1 MIAATQRQSLLFF
14 TPLAQQITLLK
25 DDLLD
30 PVDHLLDD
38 QELVDQVRACLM
50 GRHPNSSRTGRPGI
64 APDRLL
70 RCCVLK
76 HMKGWSFRDLER
88 ELRSNLLYR
97 RFTHYD
103 ADPTPDHS
111 VFSRTFALLGPDVTE
126 QVLRRVVGIACEQG
140 VAQGNHFRVDTT
152 VIESNVHYPTDSSLL
167 GDAMR
172 VLTRSLRK
180 IGKECKQGA
189 VEVLEHSRKYRLLE
203 ISRAAKSKT
212 EAGRARMR
220 ASYQKLLGLTRSMV
234 RQSQQVLERF
244 KKGRLPVVGSRL
256 AVFAQVSQLEHF
268 LPLAQNVIRQT
279 KDRVVLGKEAV
290 EKVLSLFEPHT
301 QVIRKGKAHKPNEF
315 GRLVRLDEAE
325 NGIVSGYEVVAGN
338 QADTES
344 WLPALQHHQECF
356 GKPPEMATA
365 DRGFFSAQNER
376 EAETMGVKHVVLPAR
391 GQLGEKRAQRQ
402 KERWFRCGLHFRA
415 GCEATVAHLKHSF
428 SMLRAMYKGEHGF
441 QRYVG
446 WCIISKNLFSI
457 ARYQEYQKRKQAAK
471 EQAACPN
478 PQDRQRN
485 GAACKARSRA
495 WPKSPSSARCQKPIA
510 PAVARAAI
518 ARAEGPSTG
527 PTCRS
532 ATAVRKAR
540 PPATMCPKRPK
551 RSRERE

>member
-1 MIAATQRQSLLFF
+1 MIAPTQHQSFLFF

-38 QELVDQVRACLM
+38 QELVDRVRACLIA
-50 GRHPNSSRTGRPGI
+50 RHPNSFRTGRPGI

-88 ELRSNLLYR
+88 EVRSNLLYR

-140 VAQGNHFRVDTT
+140 VAQGKQFRVDTT

-167 GDAMR
+167 GDSMR
-172 VLTRSLRK
+172 VLTRSLSK

-189 VEVLEHSRKYRLLE
+189 VKVIEHSRAVKYRLLE

-212 EAGRARMR
+212 EAGRGRMR
-220 ASYQKLLGLTRSMV
+220 ASYQKLLGLTRSVV
-234 RQSQQVLERF
+234 RQSQQVLEQF

-256 AVFAQVSQLEHF
+256 AVFAQLSQLEHF
-268 LPLAQNVIRQT
+268 LPLARKVIRQT

-301 QVIRKGKAHKPNEF
+301 RVIRKGKAHKPNEF

-344 WLPALQHHQECF
+344 WSPALLHHHECI
-356 GKPPEMATA
+356 GEAPEMAAA

-376 EAETMGVKHVVLPAR
+376 EAETMGGKHVVLPPR
-391 GQLGEKRAQRQ
+391 GQLGEEAAHRRRLQSQIARLA
-402 KERWFRCGLHFRA
+402 EIAIFGTLSETYRTCGRA
-415 GCEATVAHLKHSF
+415 GCHCQSGGPKHGPHLQISYRGEKGKTTGYYVPKEAEAATREGVAAWQELQSC
-428 SMLRAMYKGEHGF
+428 LRELAEMNKE
-441 QRYVG
+441 R
-446 WCIISKNLFSI
+446 NLQQ
-457 ARYQEYQKRKQAAK
+457 AR
-471 EQAACPN
+471 
-478 PQDRQRN
+478 
-485 GAACKARSRA
+485 
-495 WPKSPSSARCQKPIA
+495 
-510 PAVARAAI
+510 
-518 ARAEGPSTG
+518 EGDAS
-527 PTCRS
+527 
-532 ATAVRKAR
+532 
-540 PPATMCPKRPK
+540 
-551 RSRERE
+551 